1 MYNISIYNEMTYL
14 KERGN
19 GHVILATGDV
29 SDVPEPDDQTIR
41 PIASE
46 RLERNDIINDIRTL
60 LEQHDNPADIL
71 QQYIDEV
78 EERIEEEGRSQLE
91 MVDKNNIKLL
101 IEKHPFFK
109 NPNNYHIRLITIMKY
124 LKKKGVDINVPDMDL
139 LVDEIIQTIDGVNKR
154 GYGQYSRVKHG

>member
-1 MYNISIYNEMTYL
+1 M
-14 KERGN
+14 
-19 GHVILATGDV
+19 ILAASDV

-46 RLERNDIINDIRTL
+46 RLESKDIINDIKTL
-60 LEQHDNPADIL
+60 LEQHEDPTDIL
-71 QQYIDEV
+71 QQYIGEV
-78 EERIEEEGRSQLE
+78 EERIEEEERTQLE
-91 MVDKNNIKLL
+91 TVDRDSIKTL

-124 LKKKGVDINVPDMDL
+124 LKKKGIDINMPDMDL
-139 LVDEIIQTIDGVNKR
+139 LVDEIIQTIDGVKKR

>member
-1 MYNISIYNEMTYL
+1 MIVASS
-14 KERGN
+14 
-19 GHVILATGDV
+19 DV

-46 RLERNDIINDIRTL
+46 RLERNDIINDIKTL
-60 LEQHDNPADIL
+60 LEQHDNPTDIL
-71 QQYIDEV
+71 QQYIDQV
-78 EERIEEEGRSQLE
+78 EERIEEEERGLLE
-91 MVDKNNIKLL
+91 TVDKQNIKTL

-124 LKKKGVDINVPDMDL
+124 LKKKGVQINIPDMDL
-139 LVDEIIQTIDGVNKR
+139 MVDEIIQTIEGVSKR

>member
-1 MYNISIYNEMTYL
+1 M
-14 KERGN
+14 
-19 GHVILATGDV
+19 ILAASDV

-46 RLERNDIINDIRTL
+46 RLESKDIINDIKTL
-60 LEQHDNPADIL
+60 LEQHDDPTVIL
-71 QQYIDEV
+71 QQYIGEV
-78 EERIEEEGRSQLE
+78 EERIEEEERTQLE
-91 MVDKNNIKLL
+91 TVDRDSIKKL

-124 LKKKGVDINVPDMDL
+124 LKKKGIDINMPDMDL
-139 LVDEIIQTIDGVNKR
+139 LVDEIIQTIDGVKKR

>member
-1 MYNISIYNEMTYL
+1 M
-14 KERGN
+14 
-19 GHVILATGDV
+19 ILAASDV
-29 SDVPEPDDQTIR
+29 SDVPEPDDQSLR
-41 PIASE
+41 PTASE
-46 RLERNDIINDIRTL
+46 RLESKDIINDIKTL

-78 EERIEEEGRSQLE
+78 EERIEEEERSQLE
-91 MVDKNNIKLL
+91 TVDREGVKTL

-124 LKKKGVDINVPDMDL
+124 LKKKGIDINVPDMDL
-139 LVDEIIQTIDGVNKR
+139 LVDEVIQTIDGVKKK